1 MAFRCAP
8 YYTHS
13 ALYPVIDHLK
23 RRLQFSREDSTA
35 GKLDKLERVLGGYH
49 WPRAEVVPLF
59 AALLSLPAP
68 ALYPRVHLSPQRQR
82 QQTQAWLLAW
92 LLEETARHPVL
103 AVWED
108 LHWVDPSTLE
118 LLGLLMDQLPSA
130 RLLILLTARPEFRLP
145 WHPRAYLTQLTL
157 THLSRPH
164 VEAMITQLTGGTT
177 LPAEVVEQIVTKS
190 DGVPLYVEEMTKA
203 ILGSGVLRQADGH
216 YELVGPW
223 TSAIPTTL
231 QDLLMARLDCL
242 ATAKGVALLAATIG
256 RHFPYEWLHAVSSLD
271 EAALQ
276 RELGKLMDAEL
287 VYQRG
292 IPPQATYTFKHA
304 LIQEATYQS
313 LLKRTRQQY
322 HHRIAQVLEA
332 RFPATIETQPELL
345 AHHNTEAG
353 LGGQAVNYWLR
364 AGQRALERSA
374 HQEAMSH
381 LTKGLEVLTTLPESA
396 ERTRHELDVLVALGI
411 ALIAIKGQAA
421 PDVERVY
428 ARAREL
434 GRQVEKTPHLFPVL
448 FGLWGFYEAQGKVQT
463 ARELAEQ
470 LLILAQHLQDSAL
483 LLEAHH
489 ALGATLFWHGEVA
502 PARAHLEQG
511 IALFAP
517 QQHRSLAF
525 RTMPSSETV
534 RRSPWPGRWLIPSA
548 WHTP

>member
-1 MAFRCAP
+1 MNGCM
-8 YYTHS
+8 
-13 ALYPVIDHLK
+13 
-23 RRLQFSREDSTA
+23 Q
-35 GKLDKLERVLGGYH
+35 
-49 WPRAEVVPLF
+49 
-59 AALLSLPAP
+59 
-68 ALYPRVHLSPQRQR
+68 
-82 QQTQAWLLAW
+82 
-92 LLEETARHPVL
+92 
-103 AVWED
+103 
-108 LHWVDPSTLE
+108 
-118 LLGLLMDQLPSA
+118 
-130 RLLILLTARPEFRLP
+130 
-145 WHPRAYLTQLTL
+145 
-157 THLSRPH
+157 
-164 VEAMITQLTGGTT
+164 
-177 LPAEVVEQIVTKS
+177 
-190 DGVPLYVEEMTKA
+190 
-203 ILGSGVLRQADGH
+203 
-216 YELVGPW
+216 
-223 TSAIPTTL
+223 
-231 QDLLMARLDCL
+231 C
-242 ATAKGVALLAATIG
+242 
-256 RHFPYEWLHAVSSLD
+256 
-271 EAALQ
+271 
-276 RELGKLMDAEL
+276 KLMDAEL